1 MTQRVPFN
9 NARRPLDPRRV
20 NIGLDA
26 NALDRD
32 GTGRDRLVERF
43 CGLSD
48 VGTLTVVVAA
58 GVRNEIQHPRTPASV
73 QAAVLPQIFNLRP
86 GLNDVQRAERAQVQR
101 ILQGN
106 ALPGS
111 HAADASHLSE
121 AAETGCGYFI
131 THDKRILNKGAE
143 LQAVL
148 PPSINIVSLEDFFDI
163 LDAYETG
170 QLI

>member
-9 NARRPLDPRRV
+9 NMRRPLDPRRV
-20 NIGLDA
+20 NIGIDA

-32 GTGRDRLVERF
+32 GTDRDRLVERF

-48 VGTLTVVVAA
+48 AGILTVVVAA
-58 GVRNEIQHPRTPASV
+58 GVRDEIQHPRAPGSV
-73 QAAVLPQIFNLRP
+73 QAAVLPRIFNLRP
-86 GLNDVQRAERAQVQR
+86 GLNEKQRAERSRVQQ

-106 ALPGS
+106 ALPDA

-131 THDKRILNKGAE
+131 THDKRILKKSAE

-148 PPSINIVSLEDFFDI
+148 PLSINIVSLEEFLDI
-163 LDAYETG
+163 LDAYENG